1 MLTNWQDAFSVY
13 QLLTYFHVVV
23 AVVCFFLSRAQEKR
37 TGQTEYAGKATV
49 LFTLANVAFFVLFF
63 AGTMILAALLKT
75 GGGADGW
82 TQLRLGLA
90 MLLPAGVTLVATGA
104 LWKLWTGTGELL
116 PRGNLLVKCYA
127 GLNTLAAGILLAVF
141 ATQLLFFLFE
151 LIAEAQSWSSS
162 SNYFK
167 DLIVSFA
174 TTTVFLLLNIYLFGR
189 SDDSVIPGSFS
200 PLYANVRVDGKES
213 TPAKTPAPVMEVTEP
228 IVDEGPPSPPS
239 TDSPPP
245 PPPPSG
251 TDSPPPMPNTNAPPP
266 PPDTDSPPPPP
277 PP

>member
-1 MLTNWQDAFSVY
+1 MLINWQDAFSVY
-13 QLLTYFHVVV
+13 QFLTYFHVVV

-90 MLLPAGVTLVATGA
+90 MLLPAGVTLIATGA

-116 PRGNLLVKCYA
+116 PRGNLLVKCYS
-127 GLNTLAAGILLAVF
+127 GLNTLVAGILLAVL

-151 LIAEAQSWSSS
+151 LIAEAQSWSSR

-213 TPAKTPAPVMEVTEP
+213 TQSKTQAPVMEITAP
-228 IVDEGPPSPPS
+228 IVDKGPPSPPS

-245 PPPPSG
+245 PPPAETIAP
-251 TDSPPPMPNTNAPPP
+251 PPP
-266 PPDTDSPPPPP
+266 PPDTDSPPPSPP
-277 PP
+277 P